1 MLAAKA
7 PVVHIRS
14 AGRRDPALHTDQA
27 AHIVQTAAAE
37 HTVPVVVEACIVQ
50 ASVAEHIAPVAVE
63 AHAAPAAAVS
73 YTVAAKLAVQHTAA
87 LAMAEVQAL
96 AVAVPL
102 IAVES
107 EQSIWAEAVLS
118 LEQPG
123 PFWEPARR

>member
-1 MLAAKA
+1 MLTAKA

-14 AGRRDPALHTDQA
+14 AGCRDPALHKDQA
-27 AHIVQTAAAE
+27 AHIVRTAAAE
-37 HTVPVVVEACIVQ
+37 HTVPVAVEACIVQ
-50 ASVAEHIAPVAVE
+50 ALVAEHIAPVAVE
-63 AHAAPAAAVS
+63 ARAAPAAAVS

-107 EQSIWAEAVLS
+107 AQSIWAEAALS
-118 LEQPG
+118 SEQPG
-123 PFWEPARR
+123 PFWEPARW